1 MSQEPGA
8 AGLHLDRSTAPATS
22 ASRPAA
28 VHEQSLLAISWPVMI
43 TLAVGISGPII
54 DSWFL
59 SRVSDDAAAGVG
71 ATLPVFVLLQTML
84 NALGQAGAG
93 VAGQYLGAGRP
104 RLAAATFTLMV
115 SLLACGGLALGA
127 LLSLSSP
134 WVVYVLG
141 LRGGIAGYSVEFLRI
156 IGAGFVGR
164 ALIAGLTN
172 LLAARGLTRWNLG
185 VSIVIVWL
193 NVIFNMLLVGRLFG
207 LPCLGVQGVAM
218 ATVLSWGIVSLAT
231 LALVIRRLGFHP
243 SWLLLFLG
251 WKRVLRHL
259 VRIGVPSAIEPVAYQ
274 LFQVALASQ
283 VVRLGTFALTA
294 RVYAANLANL
304 PVLFSYGLGF
314 GAQILVSH
322 LVGARDYATANRRLK
337 AAVAWGASL
346 SFVTSLVLA
355 ACGHGLLGLFS
366 RDPGIVALGALLL
379 WVDVLV
385 QPAKAANIAITFS
398 LRASGDSRFP
408 AIVGSTLMWTVGIGS
423 AFTLAFGVGWGVI
436 GIWLGMAVDEWTR
449 AAVNGWRWR
458 SGAWRSKGV
467 T

>member
-8 AGLHLDRSTAPATS
+8 AGRILDRSAAAATL
-22 ASRPAA
+22 RRAA
-28 VHEQSLLAISWPVMI
+28 VHEQSLLSISWPVMI

-71 ATLPVFVLLQTML
+71 ATLPVFMLLQTLL

-93 VAGQYLGAGRP
+93 VAGQYLGARRP
-104 RLAAATFTLMV
+104 RLADATFTLMV
-115 SLLACGGLALGA
+115 SLLACGGIVLGA

-134 WVVYVLG
+134 WVVWALG
-141 LRGGIAGYSVEFLRI
+141 LRGEIAGHSASFLRI

-164 ALIAGLTN
+164 AIIAGLTN
-172 LLAARGLTRWNLG
+172 LLAARGLTLWNLG
-185 VSIVIVWL
+185 VSTGIVGL
-193 NVIFNMLLVGRLFG
+193 NVLFNMVLVGRLFG
-207 LPCLGVQGVAM
+207 MPCFGVQGVAV

-231 LALVIRRLGFHP
+231 LAMVVRRLGFHP
-243 SWLLLFLG
+243 SWLLLALG

-259 VRIGVPSAIEPVAYQ
+259 VRIGLPSAAEPVAYQ
-274 LFQVALASQ
+274 LYQVALASQ
-283 VVRLGTFALTA
+283 IVRLGKFALTA

-322 LVGARDYATANRRLK
+322 LVGARDFATAHRRLK
-337 AAVAWGASL
+337 AAVAWGAGLSL
-346 SFVTSLVLA
+346 ASSLALA
-355 ACGHGLLGLFS
+355 ASGHWLLGLFS
-366 RDPGIVALGALLL
+366 RDAGIVTLGALLL
-379 WVDVLV
+379 WVDVVV

-398 LRASGDSRFP
+398 LRAAGDSRFP
-408 AIVGSTLMWTVGIGS
+408 AIVGSTIMWTVGIGS
-423 AFTLAFGVGWGVI
+423 AFALAFGAGWGVI
-436 GIWLGMAVDEWTR
+436 GIWVGMAIDEWTR
-449 AAVNGWRWR
+449 AVVNAWRWK